1 MKENTKKS
9 FFYSGLFLLLF
20 IYFNILLTTSLFI
33 IKVSVFKY
41 CVPVS
46 LVTTIIAILILLKKN
61 DFLKHL
67 KCIFI
72 SIILPIIII
81 IISIYVNGKVLDHSF
96 DGNTYHK
103 ATIGLLKN
111 GWNPIYEKA
120 EEFDKKQKN
129 PIYIEKNIEK
139 TDNRVWINHYAR
151 ASHIFQANIY
161 KFTNNIECG
170 KAINTISLIA
180 LFFIT
185 FSYLAQKLK
194 KIFFAFMFSLCTIS
208 PSVVGAQYL
217 TNYIDLLV
225 YLYLTLLII
234 SFFILEFYKNKNE
247 KIDGFI
253 LYFVS
258 LSMLINIKFTS
269 FAYAGIYCLGYYIYY
284 IVKLKNKKI
293 EKEFFINFTS
303 ISIICVLVSI
313 FIIGLAVY
321 PKNIKT
327 NGNPLYPLFGND
339 SVDIIT
345 QNQPD
350 YFENKNTIE
359 KFTISMFS
367 KVENIAKAD
376 KKKATYKIPF
386 TYNNSELEA
395 IKTTDARIS
404 GNGVLFSGIFII
416 TIISLFISG
425 YKMYKE
431 QRKVFLMSLIPLL
444 ITISLIFI
452 LSESWWARYFPQIYY
467 LVLLN
472 ILFLSFQ
479 NKKSYSIFL
488 SILICLIIYNNS
500 ITIWSSTKYSY
511 DLNINSNN
519 EYRLFLE
526 NNNNK
531 DYKLYIS
538 SPIFIGT
545 TYNIFDKM
553 KGYEIVTEY
562 KPIDEVSDYNIFMSG
577 LIYWRGERTD

>member
-1 MKENTKKS
+1 M
-9 FFYSGLFLLLF
+9 
-20 IYFNILLTTSLFI
+20 
-33 IKVSVFKY
+33 
-41 CVPVS
+41 
-46 LVTTIIAILILLKKN
+46 
-61 DFLKHL
+61 
-67 KCIFI
+67 
-72 SIILPIIII
+72 
-81 IISIYVNGKVLDHSF
+81 
-96 DGNTYHK
+96 
-103 ATIGLLKN
+103 
-111 GWNPIYEKA
+111 
-120 EEFDKKQKN
+120 
-129 PIYIEKNIEK
+129 
-139 TDNRVWINHYAR
+139 
-151 ASHIFQANIY
+151 
-161 KFTNNIECG
+161 
-170 KAINTISLIA
+170 
-180 LFFIT
+180 
-185 FSYLAQKLK
+185 
-194 KIFFAFMFSLCTIS
+194 
-208 PSVVGAQYL
+208 
-217 TNYIDLLV
+217 
-225 YLYLTLLII
+225 
-234 SFFILEFYKNKNE
+234 
-247 KIDGFI
+247 
-253 LYFVS
+253 
-258 LSMLINIKFTS
+258 
-269 FAYAGIYCLGYYIYY
+269 
-284 IVKLKNKKI
+284 
-293 EKEFFINFTS
+293 
-303 ISIICVLVSI
+303 
-313 FIIGLAVY
+313 
-321 PKNIKT
+321 
-327 NGNPLYPLFGND
+327 
-339 SVDIIT
+339 DIIT